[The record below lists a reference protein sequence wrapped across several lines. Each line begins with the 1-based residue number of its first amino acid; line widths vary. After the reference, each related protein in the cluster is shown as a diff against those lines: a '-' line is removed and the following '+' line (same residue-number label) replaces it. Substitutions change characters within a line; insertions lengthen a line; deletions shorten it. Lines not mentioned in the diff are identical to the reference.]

1 MTSFEE
7 VKKVVKNMKLKHY
20 KSKILEDGIKV
31 DTYRAGLKKVLA
43 SENVA
48 KMIFSQGIKKV

>member
-1 MTSFEE
+1 LEE
-7 VKKVVKNMKLKHY
+7 
-20 KSKILEDGIKV
+20 DIKV

-48 KMIFSQGIKKV
+48 KMIFSEGIKV

>member
-1 MTSFEE
+1 
-7 VKKVVKNMKLKHY
+7 MKLTHY
-20 KSKILEDGIKV
+20 KSKVLEEGIKV

-48 KMIFSQGIKKV
+48 KMIFSEGIKV